1 MWRTWTRLRRIPER
15 VLRMEVLG
23 RREDGRAATHLIEVR
38 LSPACETKEDSFRN
52 TSEES
57 EGCCRAQ
64 LEKGGGGMVAN
75 LKKEGNKPAKKS
87 RFQSSY
93 TWRLMRRFNLAQT
106 RN

>member
-1 MWRTWTRLRRIPER
+1 MWRAWTRLRCIPER

-52 TSEES
+52 TSEEC

-64 LEKGGGGMVAN
+64 LERGGSLVAN
-75 LKKEGNKPAKKS
+75 LKNEGNKPAKKQVS
-87 RFQSSY
+87 VTTQLEFDAS
-93 TWRLMRRFNLAQT
+93 L
-106 RN
+106 

>member
-1 MWRTWTRLRRIPER
+1 MWRAWTLLHCIPER

-38 LSPACETKEDSFRN
+38 LSPACETKEESFRN
-52 TSEES
+52 TSEEG

-64 LEKGGGGMVAN
+64 LEREEVWLQTSKTRVTNLQKKQVSVAMHW
-75 LKKEGNKPAKKS
+75 S
-87 RFQSSY
+87 
-93 TWRLMRRFNLAQT
+93 LMRRFNLAQT